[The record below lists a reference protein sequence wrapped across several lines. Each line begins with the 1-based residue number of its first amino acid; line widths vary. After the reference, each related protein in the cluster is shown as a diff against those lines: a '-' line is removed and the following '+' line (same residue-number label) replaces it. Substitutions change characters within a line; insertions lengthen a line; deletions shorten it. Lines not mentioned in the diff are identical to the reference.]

1 MISIHPPREGRDG
14 FPGFPH
20 SGTRISIHPPRGGRD
35 TDRVLFWLCRRDFN
49 PSSPWGEGRP
59 AQALRYAGVP
69 ISIHP
74 PRGGGD
80 TDRVLFWLCRRDFNP
95 PSPWGEGHDRARL
108 INSSVPFQ
116 STLPARGGT
125 GGFLLSSVV
134 FEISIHPPHVGR
146 DWLGL
151 RLTSWRRYFNP
162 PSPWGEGLYYPLAGV
177 NLCGISIHPPR
188 EGRDL
193 PDESWQT
200 AC

>member
-1 MISIHPPREGRDG
+1 MSFFG
-14 FPGFPH
+14 FAG
-20 SGTRISIHPPRGGRD
+20 GISIHPPRGGRD
-35 TDRVLFWLCRRDFN
+35 V
-49 PSSPWGEGRP
+49 RP
-59 AQALRYAGVP
+59 RLSATPEFQFQSTLPV
-69 ISIHP
+69 
-74 PRGGGD
+74 GGD

-125 GGFLLSSVV
+125 GGFLLSIVV